1 MVAIVMAEVRGEG
14 IKIVNKKVRS
24 DKKYRVQSFLT
35 KDFDDRLNRVS
46 RACNQS
52 ESRIVADILEYMLD
66 NPQFLIWIQDKYKVS
81 KDDPFRIIPQTVN
94 GKLQY

>member
-1 MVAIVMAEVRGEG
+1 MAEVRGEG
-14 IKIVNKKVRS
+14 IKIVNKNRKERL
-24 DKKYRVQSFLT
+24 DKKRRVQSFLT
-35 KDFDDRLNRVS
+35 KDFDDRLNRVA

-66 NPQFLIWIQDKYKVS
+66 NAQFLIWIQDKYRVPQ
-81 KDDPFRIIPQTVN
+81 DDPFRIIPQTVN